1 LKDRGQIEKQNQ
13 NTESLEEKMIK
24 DSKMNSKVIGLDIG
38 GANTKIA
45 SSDGTIVELHYLP
58 LWKNTRLPEVLKEIA
73 QRLQP
78 EKVAVVMTGEL
89 ADCFEDKEQ
98 GILFIKSCVDSAF
111 GFSKVSYINNMGRF
125 QSETDD
131 IRELAAANWA
141 ASARLIGKEIGNCIF
156 VDVGSTTS
164 DIIPILSGEHKAG
177 LTDFERLLKS
187 ELVYAGTLRT
197 NLATLLGKV
206 KLGKTWCRTASEL
219 FATTAD
225 AYLLLGKINESMYT
239 CETADGAG
247 RSKTDAMRRLAR
259 LVCADLSEIREEEIH
274 EIADQVKEKQISVLA
289 EAISEVA
296 ERNELKRITAAGLGE
311 FLIKEAAERLGFE
324 YISVSGRWGEE
335 ISKVFPAYAAA
346 RLLDCKPFEKT
357 ACPQTFSK
365 KV

>member
-1 LKDRGQIEKQNQ
+1 
-13 NTESLEEKMIK
+13 
-24 DSKMNSKVIGLDIG
+24 MNSKVIGLDIG
-38 GANTKIA
+38 GANTKLA
-45 SSDGTIVELHYLP
+45 SSEGTLIELHYLP

-89 ADCFEDKEQ
+89 ADCFENKEQ
-98 GILFIKSCVDSAF
+98 GILFIKEAVNSAF
-111 GFSKVSYINNMGRF
+111 GSSKVSYINSKGRF
-125 QSETDD
+125 QSGIDN

-141 ASARLIGKEIGNCIF
+141 ASARLIGKEIGDCIF

-164 DIIPILSGEHKAG
+164 DIIPLVSGEHKAG
-177 LTDFERLLKS
+177 LTDFERLIRS

-197 NLATLLGKV
+197 NLAALLEKV
-206 KLGKTWCRTASEL
+206 KLKKGLCRTASEL

-225 AYLLLGKINESMYT
+225 AYLLLGAINEDIYT

-247 RSKTDAMRRLAR
+247 RSKIDAMRRIAR
-259 LVCADLSEIREEEIH
+259 LVCADLSEITEEEIYD
-274 EIADQVKEKQISVLA
+274 IAGQVKEKQVSTLV

-296 ERNELKRITAAGLGE
+296 KKNGLKKIAAAGLGE

-324 YISVSGRWGEE
+324 FISISGHWGEE

-346 RLLDCKPFEKT
+346 RLLD
-357 ACPQTFSK
+357 A
-365 KV
+365 

>member
-1 LKDRGQIEKQNQ
+1 
-13 NTESLEEKMIK
+13 
-24 DSKMNSKVIGLDIG
+24 MNSKIIGLDIG
-38 GANTKIA
+38 GANTKLA

-78 EKVAVVMTGEL
+78 ERVAVVMTGEL

-98 GILFIKSCVDSAF
+98 GICFIKSYVDSAF
-111 GFSKVSYINNMGRF
+111 GLSKVSYINNMGRF
-125 QSETDD
+125 RREADD
-131 IRELAAANWA
+131 VRELAAANWA
-141 ASARLIGKEIGNCIF
+141 ASARLIGKERGDCIF

-177 LTDFERLLKS
+177 LTDFERLVRG
-187 ELVYAGTLRT
+187 ELMYAGTLRT
-197 NLATLLGKV
+197 NLAALLEKV
-206 KLGKTWCRTASEL
+206 KLERDWCRTASEL

-225 AYLLLGKINESMYT
+225 AYLLLGEIDENMYT

-259 LVCADLSEIREEEIH
+259 LVCADLSEIREDEIY
-274 EIADQVKEKQISVLA
+274 EIAGQVKKKQVSALT

-296 ERNELKRITAAGLGE
+296 ERNGLKKIIAAGLGE

-324 YISVSGRWGEE
+324 CISVSDLWGEK

-346 RLLDCKPFEKT
+346 RLLD
-357 ACPQTFSK
+357 A
-365 KV
+365 

>member
-1 LKDRGQIEKQNQ
+1 
-13 NTESLEEKMIK
+13 
-24 DSKMNSKVIGLDIG
+24 MNSKIIGLDIG
-38 GANTKIA
+38 GANTKLA

-78 EKVAVVMTGEL
+78 ERVTVVMTGEL

-98 GILFIKSCVDSAF
+98 GIRFIKSCVDSAF
-111 GFSKVSYINNMGRF
+111 KLSKVSYVNSMGRF
-125 QSETDD
+125 QNETDNV
-131 IRELAAANWA
+131 RELAAANWA
-141 ASARLIGKEIGNCIF
+141 ASARLIGKERGDCIF

-177 LTDFERLLKS
+177 LTDFERLVRS

-197 NLATLLGKV
+197 NLAALLEKV
-206 KLGKTWCRTASEL
+206 KLERGWCRTASEL

-225 AYLLLGKINESMYT
+225 AYLLLGEINESMYT

-247 RSKTDAMRRLAR
+247 RSKIEAMRRLAR
-259 LVCADLSEIREEEIH
+259 LVCADLSEIREEEIYG
-274 EIADQVKEKQISVLA
+274 IAAQVKEKQVSTLA
-289 EAISEVA
+289 AAISEVA
-296 ERNELKRITAAGLGE
+296 ERNGLKRIIAAGLGE

-324 YISVSGRWGEE
+324 CISVSEIWGEE

-346 RLLDCKPFEKT
+346 RLLDCKPF
-357 ACPQTFSK
+357 
-365 KV
+365 